1 MKKISILLIL
11 IAGLFTIFS
20 CTELEKVSVSSN
32 PTVPV
37 ISAPTSGSSL
47 VMTKPTADEKVAFTW
62 SAASYG
68 LPLGVLYT
76 IQIDKAGNEFAS
88 PVTVASVYDL
98 TDTLK
103 YSEFNSKMVA
113 LEATMEAV
121 NAIEMRIQCTVP
133 KSAADTLYSNAI
145 PMNVTPYTAKD
156 FIYLVGA
163 FQGWHEASA
172 VPMNRSLSGLKYE
185 LYVNFTTGNTEFK
198 ILPTLGTW
206 AGDIGDDPA
215 NAGHLIADGEWNMWV
230 SPAGFY
236 RVSVDLAAMTWS
248 TLATTWGV
256 IGGFNGWSGDVAM
269 TYDPSYDGGKG
280 AFLATFDI
288 TNAPTDFKFRANGG
302 WSLNFG
308 DNGADGSLDDGGSNI
323 AISTN
328 GNYTIAL
335 SLVPV
340 GNPQHYTYS
349 ITKN

>member
-20 CTELEKVSVSSN
+20 CTELEKVSVSAN

-47 VMTKPTADEKVAFTW
+47 VMTKPQADEKVAFTW

-163 FQGWHEASA
+163 FQGWHETSA

-236 RVSVDLAAMTWS
+236 RVNVDMAAMTWS

-280 AFLATFDI
+280 AFLATFDV

-308 DNGADGSLDDGGSNI
+308 DNGADGSLEQDGSNI

-335 SLVPV
+335 DLNPT
-340 GNPQHYTYS
+340 GNPQHYTYTV
-349 ITKN
+349 TKN

>member
-11 IAGLFTIFS
+11 IAGLFTIYS

-32 PTVPV
+32 PVVPV

-47 VMTKPTADEKVAFTW
+47 VMTKPEADEEIGFKW
-62 SAASYG
+62 SAADYG

-76 IQIDKAGNEFAS
+76 VQIDKAGNEFAS
-88 PVTVASVYDL
+88 PVTVTSVYDL

-113 LEATMEAV
+113 LEAIMETV
-121 NAIEMRIQCTVP
+121 NAIEMRIRCIVP
-133 KSAADTLYSNAI
+133 NSSADTLYSESI

-156 FIYLVGA
+156 NIYLVGA

-185 LYVNFTTGNTEFK
+185 LYVNFTTGNTQLK

-230 SPAGFY
+230 FPEGYY

-248 TLATTWGV
+248 TLATTWGI
-256 IGGFNGWSGDVAM
+256 IGGFGADGNNWASDYATMIYNTGSGVWE
-269 TYDPSYDGGKG
+269 
-280 AFLATFDI
+280 ATFTI
-288 TNAPTDFKFRANGG
+288 SAACEFKFRANAG

-308 DNGADGSLDDGGSNI
+308 DNGADGKLDEGGSNI
-323 AISTN
+323 ALSSS
-328 GNYTIAL
+328 GNYTVTL
-335 SLVPV
+335 NLNPT
-340 GNPQHYTYS
+340 GNPQAYTY
-349 ITKN
+349 TVVKN

>member
-11 IAGLFTIFS
+11 IAGLFTTYS
-20 CTELEKVSVSSN
+20 CSELEKVSVSSN
-32 PTVPV
+32 PVVPV
-37 ISAPTSGSSL
+37 ITAPTSGSSL
-47 VMTKPTADEKVAFTW
+47 VMTKPEADEEIGLKW
-62 SAASYG
+62 EAADYG

-76 IQIDKAGNEFAS
+76 VQIDKAGNEFAS
-88 PVTVASVYDL
+88 PVNVTSVYDL
-98 TDTLK
+98 TDTLT

-121 NAIEMRIQCTVP
+121 NAIEMRVQCTVP
-133 KSAADTLYSNAI
+133 NTGADTLFSDFI
-145 PMNVTPYTAKD
+145 TMSVTPYTAKD

-163 FQGWHEASA
+163 FNGWNAGAA
-172 VPMNRSLSGLKYE
+172 VPMNRNLSGLKYE
-185 LYVNFTTGNTEFK
+185 LYVNFTAGNTQFK
-198 ILPTLGTW
+198 ILPTQGTW
-206 AGDIGDDPA
+206 NGDIGDDPA
-215 NAGHLIADGEWNMWV
+215 NPGKLIANGEQNMWV
-230 SPAGFY
+230 WPEGFY
-236 RVSVDLAAMTWS
+236 RVNVDLSAMTWS

-256 IGGFNGWSGDVAM
+256 IGGFNGWSGDVPM
-269 TYDPSYDGGKG
+269 TYDAGYNGGKG

-308 DNGADGSLDDGGSNI
+308 DNGADGSLDEGGSNI
-323 AISTN
+323 AVSTN

-340 GNPQHYTYS
+340 GIPQHYTYS